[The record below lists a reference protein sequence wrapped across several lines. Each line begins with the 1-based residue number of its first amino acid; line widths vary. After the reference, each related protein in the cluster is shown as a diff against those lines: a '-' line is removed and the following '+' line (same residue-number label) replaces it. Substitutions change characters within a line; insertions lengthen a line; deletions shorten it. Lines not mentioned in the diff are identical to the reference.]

1 MKNLAEQ
8 GREPIHKRRFFWDS
22 NPSHISLQACSI
34 FGGVSRSS
42 LSATTLAALP
52 LAAEQ
57 VARLSE

>member
-22 NPSHISLQACSI
+22 NPSHISLRACST
-34 FGGVSRSS
+34 FGGVSSNS
-42 LSATTLAALP
+42 LSAATLAALP

-57 VARLSE
+57 VPRWSE